1 MKIDYDVGDVVVC
14 LIDDPTMRERGMKKG
29 AMHRV
34 QALFHHHSGELGV
47 RFYTVGSGRY
57 PGYRARMFRKLPK
70 ADAGFTSLI
79 KRKAA
84 PKRVPENA

>member
-1 MKIDYDVGDVVVC
+1 MKIDYDVGDVVVKHIAG
-14 LIDDPTMRERGMKKG
+14 IDAPRGVISRCIG
-29 AMHRV
+29 FYEHP
-34 QALFHHHSGELGV
+34 QYGICALLDRKV
-47 RFYTVGSGRY
+47 RGHNIWL
-57 PGYRARMFRKLPK
+57 ADHWKKLPK